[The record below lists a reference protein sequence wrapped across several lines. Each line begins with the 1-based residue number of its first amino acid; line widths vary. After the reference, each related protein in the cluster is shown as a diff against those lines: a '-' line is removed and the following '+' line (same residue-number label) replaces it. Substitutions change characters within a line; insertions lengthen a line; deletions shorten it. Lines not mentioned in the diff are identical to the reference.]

1 MGKMNDFQRCEG
13 GEGVLKSWTE
23 IVGYKLIH
31 KIRRY
36 IYFSLIFRNILS
48 RLETGGVIRDVIIIN
63 TPIDNGSWPISA
75 REFRPSL

>member
-1 MGKMNDFQRCEG
+1 MNDFQHFER

-36 IYFSLIFRNILS
+36 IYFSPIFTNIVS
-48 RLETGGVIRDVIIIN
+48 RLETGGVRDVIIIN